1 MKQKKRDVLFSI
13 LLVAVSGF
21 VFFALGVTAAWKWGF
36 PKSNIVVEYP
46 VYDTEAATTTT
57 TAFVGKIDLNA
68 ATAAQLMQIE
78 GIGDKTAQNIIE
90 YREKIGKYT
99 FLEQLLDV
107 DGVGE
112 KKLNTWKEFLT
123 IEESVTTSAAT
134 STVTT
139 TTTTVMT
146 TTTTSTRPSVTSTTA
161 FNGMLNLNT
170 ATKEELMLIS
180 GIGEVTAT
188 KIIEYR
194 DAIGGFT
201 SLEQLMDI
209 DGIGEKKFATWS
221 RYLTL
226 DD

>member
-21 VFFALGVTAAWKWGF
+21 VFFALGVTVAWKWGF
-36 PKSNIVVEYP
+36 PKSNVVIEYP
-46 VYDTEAATTTT
+46 VYDTGLSTTIT
-57 TAFVGKIDLNA
+57 TALMDKIDLNA
-68 ATAAQLMQIE
+68 ATVAQLMQIE
-78 GIGDKTAQNIIE
+78 GIGEKTAQNIIE

-112 KKLNTWKEFLT
+112 KKLNAWKEFLT
-123 IEESVTTSAAT
+123 VEEIVTTSAAST
-134 STVTT
+134 TVTSAS
-139 TTTTVMT
+139 VES
-146 TTTTSTRPSVTSTTA
+146 TTTTSIRTSVTSTTV
-161 FNGMLNLNT
+161 FNGVLNLNT

-180 GIGEVTAT
+180 GIGEATAT
-188 KIIEYR
+188 KILEYR

-209 DGIGEKKFATWS
+209 EGIGEKKFAAWS

-226 DD
+226 GD